1 MGAGL
6 SAHRGRARVK
16 ARSEQPN
23 EGRRAESGAGVE
35 GHRGSVPGPE
45 PPCEHAGNQRRQAA
59 REVEQT
65 KCRSTES
72 RGRSIGHHRRQQPL
86 SQPHVEAPED
96 NADED
101 PEWAPGQGQHDISGD
116 EHETAG
122 GENEAPVH
130 PV

>member
-16 ARSEQPN
+16 AKSEQPN

-35 GHRGSVPGPE
+35 GYR
-45 PPCEHAGNQRRQAA
+45 
-59 REVEQT
+59 
-65 KCRSTES
+65 TES

-86 SQPHVEAPED
+86 SQPHGEAPED

-101 PEWAPGQGQHDISGD
+101 PEWARGQGQHDISGD
-116 EHETAG
+116 EHETAA
-122 GENEAPVH
+122 GENEVPVH